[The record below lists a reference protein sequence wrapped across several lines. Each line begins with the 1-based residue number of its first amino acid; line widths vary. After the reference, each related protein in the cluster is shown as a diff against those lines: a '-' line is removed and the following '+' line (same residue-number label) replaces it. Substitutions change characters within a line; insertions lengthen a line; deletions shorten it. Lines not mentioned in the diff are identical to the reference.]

1 MATAITTSWTTIATQ
16 PVEVSPFRMTLYLE
30 ARYTAQDIVA
40 NTTTR
45 ETRLRSVINNGS
57 ASGTGYEFTLTGA
70 DTLSGSSIW
79 YFKTE
84 TILTGSGDVA
94 HNADGT
100 KTETITATAKNTY
113 LNINETLSGSVSY
126 PSIARAS
133 TVSCRESVPIEATY
147 TTITVNRASSSFT
160 HTLEIIVDGT
170 VQQTFPNV
178 TDSYRWRPPAATY
191 NQLTPN
197 SKELDATIRCTT
209 YSGSTQIGSPT
220 TLAITLVVPY
230 TYAPNVSN
238 PTVNVPSPCLSGVS
252 NVAISYQPSS
262 VIPAN
267 SHATLVS
274 YTVKV
279 GNQTY
284 NMRNLG
290 TVIQYTIQKVTVNNA
305 TITMTDSRG
314 YSSSYTV
321 GWLLTPY
328 VPVTVKGSFTR
339 TSVTSGSIT
348 LTISGNYFTG
358 LGYAN
363 SLTLRVQ
370 GTNAGGAIDNTY
382 TTGITFNQAKNTYTF
397 TTPPLSGFTYTE
409 DYILTLTATD
419 NQGSATYTLTVSQS
433 QPAFSVGK
441 VNGKNHFDVHGDLR
455 IVSTSDPSD
464 GRSMNGFVFQTS
476 WSSGTHDLDDAPN
489 GLTWINWNNATVTSA
504 NTIPF
509 NSGYGFLFQ
518 AGNRFQMYV
527 KHGTAGIQGM
537 WVRDYTTDTTSHWFA
552 WVQIGGGSSPSYV
565 NGDEVSY

>member
-1 MATAITTSWTTIATQ
+1 MANVTKSWTQLASATK
-16 PVEVSPFRMTLYLE
+16 SLSSGFSITYYLE
-30 ARYTAQDIVA
+30 ARYTAQDIAA

-45 ETRLRSVINNGS
+45 ETRLRSVVNSGS
-57 ASGTGYEFTLTGA
+57 ASGSGYEFTLTDA
-70 DTLSGSSIW
+70 DTLSGSGVW
-79 YFKTE
+79 TFKTE
-84 TILTGSGDVA
+84 TILTGSGDVS

-100 KTETITATAKNTY
+100 KTETISASVSNDY
-113 LNINETLSGSVSY
+113 WSGLNATLSGSATY
-126 PSIARAS
+126 PTIARAS
-133 TVSCRESVPIEATY
+133 TVSCRESVSIGAMY
-147 TTITVNRASSSFT
+147 TTITVNRASESFT
-160 HTLEIIVDGT
+160 HTLEIVVNDT
-170 VQQTFPNV
+170 VQETFTNV
-178 TDSYRWRPPAATY
+178 TDSYRWMPSAQIY
-191 NQLTPN
+191 NQLTRY
-197 SKELDATIRCTT
+197 SKYLDATIRCTT
-209 YSGSTQIGSPT
+209 YSGNTQIGSPT

-238 PTVNVPSPCLSGVS
+238 PTVNVPSPCLKGVS

-328 VPVTVKGSFTR
+328 VPVSVTGSYTR
-339 TSVTSGSIT
+339 SSVTSGSIS
-348 LTISGNYFTG
+348 LTITGNYFTG
-358 LGYAN
+358 AGYTN

-370 GTNAGGAIDNTY
+370 GTNAGGTIDNTY
-382 TTGITFNQAKNTYTF
+382 TTGITFNQTKNTYTK
-397 TTPPLSGFTYTE
+397 TVTLTGFTYTE
-409 DYILTLTATD
+409 DYVLTLTATD

-455 IVSTSDPSD
+455 VVSTSDPSD

>member
-1 MATAITTSWTTIATQ
+1 MANVTKSWTQLASATK
-16 PVEVSPFRMTLYLE
+16 SLSSGFSITYYLE
-30 ARYTAQDIVA
+30 ARYTAQDIAA

-45 ETRLRSVINNGS
+45 ETRLRSVVNSGS
-57 ASGTGYEFTLTGA
+57 ASGSGYEFTLTDA
-70 DTLSGSSIW
+70 DTLSGSGVW
-79 YFKTE
+79 TFKTE
-84 TILTGSGDVA
+84 TILTGSGDVS

-100 KTETITATAKNTY
+100 KTETITASVSNDY
-113 LNINETLSGSVSY
+113 WSGLNATLSGSATY

-133 TVSCRESVPIEATY
+133 TVSCRESVPIEAIY
-147 TTITVNRASSSFT
+147 TTITVNRASESFS

-170 VQQTFPNV
+170 VQETFANV
-178 TDSYRWRPPAATY
+178 TDSYSWKPSAQIY
-191 NQLTPN
+191 NQLTRY
-197 SKELDATIRCTT
+197 SKYLNATIRCTT

-230 TYAPNVSN
+230 TYAPDLSSV
-238 PTVNVPSPCLSGVS
+238 TTNVPSPCLSGVS
-252 NVAISYQPSS
+252 NVGISFQVSDVVRQYSYASISS
-262 VIPAN
+262 TTVT
-267 SHATLVS
+267 SGGKS
-274 YTVKV
+274 YTVYAS
-279 GNQTY
+279 GAT
-284 NMRNLG
+284 RAC
-290 TVIQYTIQKVTVNNA
+290 TITNVTSEMATVTV
-305 TITMTDSRG
+305 TDSRG
-314 YSSSYTV
+314 YTTSRDIHWV
-321 GWLLTPY
+321 LVPY
-328 VPVTVKGSFTR
+328 VPVSVTGSFTR
-339 TSVTSGSIT
+339 TSVTSGSIS
-348 LTISGNYFTG
+348 LTITGNYFTDTA
-358 LGYAN
+358 YTN

-382 TTGITFNQAKNTYTF
+382 TTGITFNQAKNTYTK
-397 TTPPLSGFTYTE
+397 TVTLTGFTYTE
-409 DYILTLTATD
+409 DYTLTLTATD

-441 VNGKNHFDVHGDLR
+441 VNGRNHFDVHGDLR